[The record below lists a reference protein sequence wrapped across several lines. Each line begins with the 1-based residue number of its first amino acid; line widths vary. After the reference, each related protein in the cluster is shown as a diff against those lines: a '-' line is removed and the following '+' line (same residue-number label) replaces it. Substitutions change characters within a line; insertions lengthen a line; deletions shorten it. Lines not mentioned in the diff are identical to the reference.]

1 MADIK
6 QAAQWLLD
14 GKKVTRTDA
23 GFEDGY
29 LFTRMSGLLK
39 WADKRGTDFGDEILS
54 AEDLLAD
61 DWEIADE

>member
-1 MADIK
+1 MNIIE
-6 QAAQWLLD
+6 AAKFLLD
-14 GKKVTRTDA
+14 GKKVTRADA

-29 LFTRMSGLLK
+29 LFARMSGLLK
-39 WADKRGTDFGDEILS
+39 WADKRGTDFGDAILS